1 MTTQTAP
8 KTKPK
13 IALFDFTS
21 CEGCQLNKLNLE
33 NHILDLLE
41 HVEIVEFREAM
52 DDRADSYDIA
62 FIEGSISTP
71 TCVERIHDIRRR
83 AKILVALGSCASIGG
98 INAMKNLQ
106 PIEDVREIVYGED
119 KYLFP
124 TLPAMPVSA
133 IVKVD
138 YEIHGCPMS
147 IPEFLQVFKAL
158 VMGKAPIKPDSPV
171 CVECKLRENE
181 CLFDRGMVCLG
192 PITRSG
198 CDAICPSFGQFCSG
212 CRGLVPN
219 PNRNAMLDILT
230 DHGLSVQD
238 AEKRLLLFNSYKQ
251 SDTFK

>member
-8 KTKPK
+8 KTKVK

-41 HVEIVEFREAM
+41 YVEIVEFREAM
-52 DDRADSYDIA
+52 DNRADSYDIA

-198 CDAICPSFGQFCSG
+198 CDAICPSFGQFCTG

-219 PNRNAMLDILT
+219 PNKNAMLDILT

-251 SDTFK
+251 SDTIK

>member
-1 MTTQTAP
+1 MSTQTAL
-8 KTKPK
+8 KTKPQ
-13 IALFDFTS
+13 IAFFDFTS
-21 CEGCQLNKLNLE
+21 CEGCQLNKLDLE
-33 NHILDLLE
+33 NHLLEILE
-41 HVEIVEFREAM
+41 HVDIVEFREAM
-52 DDRADSYDIA
+52 DDKADAYDIA

-71 TCVERIHDIRRR
+71 SCIERIHDIRRR

-106 PIEDVREIVYGED
+106 PIEDVRETVYGED

-147 IPEFLQVFKAL
+147 IPEFLVVFKAL
-158 VMGKAPIKPDSPV
+158 VMGKQPIKPDSPV

-181 CLFDRGMVCLG
+181 CLYDRGMVCLG

-198 CDAICPSFGQFCSG
+198 CDAICPSFGQFCTG
-212 CRGLVPN
+212 CRGLVPDAN
-219 PNRNAMLDILT
+219 KNAMLDILT
-230 DHGLSVQD
+230 DHGLSLQE

-251 SDTFK
+251 QDLFK

>member
-1 MTTQTAP
+1 MSTPTAP

-13 IALFDFTS
+13 VAFFDFTS
-21 CEGCQLNKLNLE
+21 CEGCQLNKLDLE

-41 HVEIVEFREAM
+41 HVDIVEFREAM
-52 DDRADSYDIA
+52 DDKADEYDVA

-71 TCVERIHDIRRR
+71 SCVSRIHDIRRR
-83 AKILVALGSCASIGG
+83 TKVLVALGSCASIGG
-98 INAMKNLQ
+98 VNAMKNLQ
-106 PIEDVREIVYGED
+106 PIEDVRESVYGED

-147 IPEFLQVFKAL
+147 IPEFLVVFKAL
-158 VMGKAPIKPDSPV
+158 VMGKLPEKPDYPV

-192 PITRSG
+192 PITRAG
-198 CDAICPSFGQFCSG
+198 CDAVCPSFGQFCTG

-219 PNRNAMLDILT
+219 PNKNAMLEILT
-230 DHGLSVQD
+230 SHGLSLKE
-238 AEKRLLLFNSYKQ
+238 AEKRLLLFNSYSKQ
-251 SDTFK
+251 SSFK

>member
-1 MTTQTAP
+1 M
-8 KTKPK
+8 
-13 IALFDFTS
+13 
-21 CEGCQLNKLNLE
+21 NKLDLE
-33 NHILDLLE
+33 NHLLEILE
-41 HVEIVEFREAM
+41 HVDIVEFREAM
-52 DDRADSYDIA
+52 DDKADAYDIA

-71 TCVERIHDIRRR
+71 SCVERIHDIRRR

-106 PIEDVREIVYGED
+106 PIEDVRETVYGED

-147 IPEFLQVFKAL
+147 IPEFLVVFKAL
-158 VMGKAPIKPDSPV
+158 VMGKQPIKPDSPV

-181 CLFDRGMVCLG
+181 CLYDRGMVCLG

-198 CDAICPSFGQFCSG
+198 CDAICPSFGQFCTG
-212 CRGLVPN
+212 CRGLVPDAN
-219 PNRNAMLDILT
+219 KNAMLDILT
-230 DHGLSVQD
+230 DHGLSLQE

-251 SDTFK
+251 QDLFK